1 MDIRK
6 IIKEEIQDT
15 DIISTEVQTLYVTGL
30 GCTVDS
36 LFFRQDD
43 YFNCVKDEHI
53 RTPNDLVYLSFGDV
67 GGDEELNNMIEIVRE
82 ELYAQGVEDYGDI
95 VLKRYAIQAV
105 EIKGNEMDW
114 A

>member
-1 MDIRK
+1 MNIRK

-53 RTPNDLVYLSFGDV
+53 RTPNDLVYLSFNDLREGEL
-67 GGDEELNNMIEIVRE
+67 EEMVRE
-82 ELYAQGVEDYGDI
+82 VKNELHAQGVEDYGDI

>member
-1 MDIRK
+1 MNIRK

-43 YFNCVKDEHI
+43 YFNCVKD
-53 RTPNDLVYLSFGDV
+53 
-67 GGDEELNNMIEIVRE
+67 
-82 ELYAQGVEDYGDI
+82 YGEI

>member
-1 MDIRK
+1 MMNIRK

-43 YFNCVKDEHI
+43 YFNCVKDKDI
-53 RTPNDLVYLSFGDV
+53 RTPNDLVHISFNDLREG
-67 GGDEELNNMIEIVRE
+67 ELDDLIQMVQE

>member
-43 YFNCVKDEHI
+43 YFNCMKDEHI
-53 RTPNDLVYLSFGDV
+53 RTPNDLVYLSFNDLREGEL
-67 GGDEELNNMIEIVRE
+67 EEMVMEVKN
-82 ELYAQGVEDYGDI
+82 ELHAQGVEDYGDI